1 MRDGPHHPGPPLPEG
16 EEGEKRATADST
28 VLVHREGPA
37 ATLTLNRP
45 PLNVLDI
52 PTITRLG
59 KAIEELAADPG
70 LLVIIVRGA
79 GDSAFSV
86 GVAVQDH
93 TPEKVVPM
101 LESLHGTIRRLRDLE
116 AVIIAAVQG
125 HCLGGGMELA
135 MSCDLVIATDDARF
149 AQPEI
154 ELGCYPPVASAL
166 LPSRI
171 GAGLTLDL
179 ALTGRTLTCEEAE
192 RLGLVAR
199 RVPSGTLDE
208 AVRDFVA
215 QVAAKSAPVVRLAKK
230 AVRAGR
236 DLPFSKAL
244 AETERIY
251 KEELLPL
258 EDLAEGINAFLEKR
272 RPVWRNR

>member
-1 MRDGPHHPGPPLPEG
+1 MPEPTILVQRDG
-16 EEGEKRATADST
+16 SVVT
-28 VLVHREGPA
+28 V
-37 ATLTLNRP
+37 TLNRP
-45 PLNVLDI
+45 PLNILDI
-52 PTITRLG
+52 PTIARLG
-59 KAIEELAADPG
+59 EAIEELAADPG
-70 LLVIIVRGA
+70 LLLLVLRGA
-79 GDSAFSV
+79 GERAFSA

-93 TPEKVVPM
+93 TPDKVIPM
-101 LESLHGTIRRLRDLE
+101 LESLHGTIRRLRDLA
-116 AVIIAAVQG
+116 AVTVAAVQG

-135 MSCDLVIATDDARF
+135 MSCDLVIATEDARF

-192 RLGLVAR
+192 RLGLVTR
-199 RVPSGTLDE
+199 RVPSEALDQAIQE
-208 AVRDFVA
+208 FTA
-215 QVAAKSAPVVRLAKK
+215 QIAAKSAPVVRLAKK

-236 DLPFSKAL
+236 DLPFYEAL

-258 EDLAEGINAFLEKR
+258 EDLEEGAAAFLEKR
-272 RPVWRNR
+272 RAVWRNR

>member
-1 MRDGPHHPGPPLPEG
+1 MSEPLVLLHRDGSV
-16 EEGEKRATADST
+16 ATI
-28 VLVHREGPA
+28 
-37 ATLTLNRP
+37 TLNRP
-45 PLNVLDI
+45 PLNILDI
-52 PTITRLG
+52 PTIARLG
-59 KAIEELAADPG
+59 ETIAELATDPG
-70 LLVIIVRGA
+70 LVLIVLRGA
-79 GDSAFSV
+79 GDRAFSA

-93 TPEKVVPM
+93 TPDKVGPM
-101 LESLHGTIRRLRDLE
+101 LDSLHGTIRRLRDLD
-116 AVIIAAVQG
+116 AVTVAAVQG

-135 MSCDLVIATDDARF
+135 LSCDLMIATDDARF

-192 RLGLVAR
+192 RLGLVTR
-199 RVPSGTLDE
+199 RVSSGTLDE
-208 AVRDFVA
+208 AVRELATQIF
-215 QVAAKSAPVVRLAKK
+215 AKSAPVVRLAKK

-236 DLPFSKAL
+236 DLPFSEAL

-258 EDLAEGINAFLEKR
+258 EDLEEGAAAFLEKR
-272 RPVWRNR
+272 RPVWRHR

>member
-1 MRDGPHHPGPPLPEG
+1 MILLHRDGPT
-16 EEGEKRATADST
+16 AT
-28 VLVHREGPA
+28 V
-37 ATLTLNRP
+37 TLNRP
-45 PLNVLDI
+45 PLNILDI
-52 PTITRLG
+52 ATIDRLDE
-59 KAIEELAADPG
+59 AIGELAADPG
-70 LLVIIVRGA
+70 LVLIVLRSA
-79 GDSAFSV
+79 GDRAFSV

-93 TPEKVVPM
+93 TPDKVVPM

-116 AVIIAAVQG
+116 AVTVAAVQG

-135 MSCDLVIATDDARF
+135 LSCDLVIATEDARF

-154 ELGCYPPVASAL
+154 ELGCYPPVAAAL

-199 RVPSGTLDE
+199 RVPSGTLDD
-208 AVRDFVA
+208 AVREFAA
-215 QVAAKSAPVVRLAKK
+215 QLTAKSAPVVRLAKK

-236 DLPFSKAL
+236 DLPFSAAL

-258 EDLAEGINAFLEKR
+258 EDMAEGTAAFLAKR
-272 RPVWRNR
+272 RPVWRHR